1 MQQQEQQS
9 HKYTAQPIVHRDN
22 AEMSVTEVVMYSF
35 NFSTRWQIHM
45 EERTSESFQLFVFRL

>member
-22 AEMSVTEVVMYSF
+22 AEMSVTEVVNMVVILDITTGS
-35 NFSTRWQIHM
+35 
-45 EERTSESFQLFVFRL
+45 